1 AVVEALKRQ
10 FLAKGINDAVEYLGS
25 AMQDSVLSDAER
37 ATFTAMVNKAGD
49 LFNTALGSVGDW
61 IKDLEDETAADPLT
75 GAVQNLSEETGGI
88 IAGRINAAIINQAE
102 QTAQLKLMAAYLKA
116 ILDGGGITVGSST
129 GSGSDL
135 MGSGWSKLFEY
146 QVDQTGIMRQQLE
159 YQAQIAHNTGSSA
172 SSLLEIKDTLKR
184 IENSDGNSL
193 LSQGIC

>member
-1 AVVEALKRQ
+1 MEALKRQ
-10 FLAKGINDAVEYLGS
+10 FLAKGINDAVEYLS
-25 AMQDSVLSDAER
+25 TAMEDSVLSDAER

-49 LFNTALGSVGDW
+49 LFNTALSGIGDW

-135 MGSGWSKLFEY
+135 IGSGWSKLFEY

-159 YQAQIAHNTGSSA
+159 YQAQIASNTAQTVTEIRDLHNTMR
-172 SSLLEIKDTLKR
+172 R
-184 IENSDGNSL
+184 IEQGSGNSL
-193 LSQGIC
+193 LSQGIV

>member
-1 AVVEALKRQ
+1 MGFER
-10 FLAKGINDAVEYLGS
+10 FINDAVEYLGS

-49 LFNTALGSVGDW
+49 LFNTALSGIGDW

-135 MGSGWSKLFEY
+135 LGSGWSKLFEY

-159 YQAQIAHNTGSSA
+159 YQAQIAHNTA
-172 SSLLEIKDTLKR
+172 QTVTEIRDLHNTMRR
-184 IENSDGNSL
+184 IEQGSGNSL
-193 LSQGIC
+193 LSQGIS